1 MRNNIISLDDKKK
14 IISEFLKKC
23 NAYSDQMVEKYESR
37 LESTVES
44 EHKGVT
50 QKIHDWQMYKEFN
63 LYTVTE
69 LEGEILDEWF

>member
-23 NAYSDQMVEKYESR
+23 NTYSDQMVEKYENR
-37 LESTVES
+37 LESTAEN
-44 EHKGVT
+44 EHKDVK

-69 LEGEILDEWF
+69 LEGDILDEWF